1 MEVKVERKDKPGRS
15 CSIGDTRRFYLFL
28 TAKYTDN
35 HSFAATH
42 AVFRSHSVQDH
53 DQDPAKQAD
62 QPASPARRRIF
73 QAAAAVGLG
82 TQLPAAQAAAPAKAR
97 KPAPGSLD
105 AKLKAHVKNVVVIYL
120 ENRSFNNLFADF
132 PGLAQPLSEVPAAA
146 TVQRDR
152 DGSVLGELPKIWGG
166 MVPARQNIGGK
177 DYLIKE
183 DDIQHLPNAP
193 FKLLDAAGKPLPEG
207 LVTRDLVHAFY
218 HNQMQING
226 GKNDGFVAYGDSGG
240 LVMGHYGETRK
251 NLGLWQIAGEYTLC
265 DNFFM
270 AAFGGSYLN
279 HQFLISGR
287 VPEYFNAKDTP
298 AKRKIAVL
306 ADGPQGMRLAL
317 APDSPQSALEGKPK
331 FVNNGAITPD
341 GYAVNTMAPPY
352 QPSWVHPAPGGDAAS
367 ADPQDPSVLPPQTY
381 DTIGDLLSRQGVS
394 WAWYGGGFQA
404 ALDGRGE
411 GTRPNFQFHHQPF
424 NYFKQFAPGTAA
436 RAEHLRDGGLGDS
449 PISNKFIADA
459 IAGKLPAVTF
469 YKPQGNLNL
478 HAGYSDIESGD
489 AHVANVIE
497 HLKKSPQ
504 WQDMVVVITFDEN
517 GGWWD
522 HVAPPKGDR
531 WGPGSRIPAIV
542 VSPFARKG
550 AVDHNFY
557 DTTSIMRFITRL
569 HGLPLLD
576 SLAARDAAFAARGA
590 RGPGDLSATLSFR

>member
-1 MEVKVERKDKPGRS
+1 M
-15 CSIGDTRRFYLFL
+15 
-28 TAKYTDN
+28 
-35 HSFAATH
+35 
-42 AVFRSHSVQDH
+42 QDH
-53 DQDPAKQAD
+53 DDDRAYDQDD

-73 QAAAAVGLG
+73 QAAAAVGLSASVAPP
-82 TQLPAAQAAAPAKAR
+82 LPAAAATPKAK
-97 KPAPGSLD
+97 KPVAGSLD

-132 PGLAQPLSEVPAAA
+132 PGLAQPLSALAPEAAR
-146 TVQRDR
+146 QKDR
-152 DGSVLGELPKIWGG
+152 DGSVLPELPKIWGG

-193 FKLLDAAGKPLPEG
+193 FKLTDAAGQPLPEAII
-207 LVTRDLVHAFY
+207 TRDLWHLFY
-218 HNQMQING
+218 QNQMQING
-226 GKNDGFVAYGDSGG
+226 GKNDGFAAWADSGA
-240 LVMGHYGETRK
+240 LTMGRYGETSK
-251 NLGLWQIAGEYTLC
+251 NLGLWQIARAFTLC

-270 AAFGGSYLN
+270 GAFGGSYLN

-287 VPEYFNAKDTP
+287 VPEFFDAASTP
-298 AKRKIAVL
+298 AATKIAVL
-306 ADGPQGMRLAL
+306 EDGPTGTRLAV
-317 APDSPQSALEGKPK
+317 APDSPKSALDGKPK
-331 FVNNGAITPD
+331 FVNNGTITPD

-352 QPSWVHPAPGGDAAS
+352 QPSWVKPAPGGDAQL
-367 ADPQDPSVLPPQTY
+367 ADPQDPVVLPPQTY
-381 DTIGDLLSRQGVS
+381 RTIGDLLSEKGVS
-394 WAWYGGGFQA
+394 WAWYAGAWQA

-411 GTRPNFQFHHQPF
+411 GARPNFQFHHQPF
-424 NYFKQFAPGTAA
+424 NYFEQYGPGTAA
-436 RAEHLRDGGLGDS
+436 RAAHLRDGGLGDS

-478 HAGYSDIESGD
+478 HAGYSDVESGD

-504 WQDMVVVITFDEN
+504 WKDMVVVIAFDEN

-522 HVAPPKGDR
+522 HVAPPQGDR

-542 VSPFARKG
+542 VSPYAKKG

-557 DTTSIMRFITRL
+557 DTTSILRFITRL
-569 HGLPLLD
+569 HGLPLLEG
-576 SLAARDAAFAARGA
+576 LAARNAAFAARGA
-590 RGPGDLSATLSFR
+590 RPPGDLTGALSFR

>member
-1 MEVKVERKDKPGRS
+1 M
-15 CSIGDTRRFYLFL
+15 
-28 TAKYTDN
+28 
-35 HSFAATH
+35 
-42 AVFRSHSVQDH
+42 QDH
-53 DQDPAKQAD
+53 D
-62 QPASPARRRIF
+62 QPASPSRRRIF
-73 QAAAAVGLG
+73 QAAAAVGLSG
-82 TQLPAAQAAAPAKAR
+82 AAVQADAATRAPASG
-97 KPAPGSLD
+97 KPAPAAGSLD

-132 PGLAQPLSEVPAAA
+132 PGLAQPLAAVPAAA
-146 TVQRDR
+146 TVQKDR
-152 DGSVLGELPKIWGG
+152 DGSALAELPKVWGG

-177 DYLIKE
+177 DYIINE
-183 DDIQHLPNAP
+183 ADIQHLPNAP
-193 FKLLDAAGKPLPEG
+193 FKLADAAGKPLPEG
-207 LVTRDLVHAFY
+207 IITRDLVHAFY

-226 GKNDGFVAYGDSGG
+226 GKNDGFVAWGDSGG
-240 LVMGHYGETRK
+240 LVMGHYGETSK
-251 NLGLWQIAGEYTLC
+251 NLGLWQIAREYTLC

-287 VPEYFNAKDTP
+287 VPEYFDAAQTP
-298 AKRKIAVL
+298 AKRKIAVTE
-306 ADGPQGMRLAL
+306 DGPQGTRLAVT
-317 APDSPQSALEGKPK
+317 PDSPKSALEGKPK

-352 QPSWVHPAPGGDAAS
+352 QPSWVHPAPGGDALH
-367 ADPQDPSVLPPQTY
+367 ADPQDPSTLPPQTY
-381 DTIGDLLSRQGVS
+381 DTIGDRLSARGVD
-394 WAWYGGGFQA
+394 WAWYGGAWQA

-424 NYFKQFAPGTAA
+424 NYFKQFAPGTEA
-436 RAEHLRDGGLGDS
+436 RARHLRDGGLGDS
-449 PISNKFIADA
+449 PISNRFIADA
-459 IAGKLPAVTF
+459 VAGKLPAVAF

-504 WQDMVVVITFDEN
+504 WKDMVVVITFDEN

-542 VSPFARKG
+542 VSPHAKKG

-557 DTTSIMRFITRL
+557 DTTSIMRFISRL
-569 HGLPLLD
+569 HDLPLLE
-576 SLAARDAAFAARGA
+576 SLAARTKAFEARGE
-590 RGPGDLSATLSFR
+590 RGPGDLTGALSFR